1 MRFPQDVC
9 RSALLDDAS
18 VPQDKHAVGDGADE
32 GEIVGDEEEAHAVFF
47 LQAAE
52 ECDDFLLH
60 TGVECR
66 GRFVTD
72 EDVRGYCHR
81 ACDGGALTFAAADLV
96 RVPRGVGG
104 GEFHFVEEGGDAVI
118 GGLLIGGA
126 EVMDGLADRC
136 TDAAARVERAVCVL
150 KHHLDVAAELSARPA
165 RRADDVFLCEQDASL
180 RRGEQSREE
189 LCCGGLAAAA
199 RTDETEAF
207 ALVQREGHG
216 IDCLCPC
223 GIPIK
228 VHGDVVKAQKRGLC
242 TGRAFRGADLCVG

>member
-1 MRFPQDVC
+1 M
-9 RSALLDDAS
+9 
-18 VPQDKHAVGDGADE
+18 
-32 GEIVGDEEEAHAVFF
+32 FF

-60 TGVECR
+60 TGIECR

-72 EDVRGYCHR
+72 ENVRGYCHR
-81 ACDGGALTFAAADLV
+81 ACDGGALTLAAADLV

-104 GEFHFVEEGGDAVI
+104 REFHFLEESGDAII

-126 EVMDGLADRC
+126 EVADGLADRC
-136 TDAAARVERAVCVL
+136 ADAAAWVERAVCVL

-165 RRADDVFLCEQDASL
+165 RRADDVFPCEQDASL

-199 RTDETEAF
+199 RTDEAEAF
-207 ALVQREGHG
+207 AF
-216 IDCLCPC
+216 I
-223 GIPIK
+223 
-228 VHGDVVKAQKRGLC
+228 
-242 TGRAFRGADLCVG
+242 